1 LGDGATLC
9 VAERF
14 LNMYIYIYTPLY
26 TGKYYMYIFALFII
40 CTYTHHYILYIIP
53 GKLRLGTLIQMVY
66 ILILE
71 ELEGHCED

>member
-1 LGDGATLC
+1 
-9 VAERF
+9 
-14 LNMYIYIYTPLY
+14 
-26 TGKYYMYIFALFII
+26 MYIFALFII

-53 GKLRLGTLIQMVY
+53 GKLRLRTLIQMVY